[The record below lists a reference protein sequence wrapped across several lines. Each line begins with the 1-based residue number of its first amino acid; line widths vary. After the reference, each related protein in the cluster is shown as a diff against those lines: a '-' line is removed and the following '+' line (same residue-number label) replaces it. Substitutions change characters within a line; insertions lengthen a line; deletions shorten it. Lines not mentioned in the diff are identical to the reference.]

1 MIARPVSRLIVPV
14 ALALVGALA
23 FAGCGGG
30 GGSSSLGAGI
40 VANVDGEKVS
50 QTQLDE
56 VIEQAKT
63 RLEAQGQK
71 IPAAGSAEY
80 QAFQQNAL
88 TYLVQKIQ
96 FEQQAAELG
105 VTVTDKQVQERLD
118 RLVTQYFGGSKKK
131 YLASLGKQKLTDAQ
145 VRAELRTTLISE
157 ALFKKVGA
165 GASVSDTDVEDY
177 YKSHPEIYSQPAAR
191 DVAHILVKSKVLA
204 DRLYGELQNGAKFAV
219 LAKKHSLDSSKSIG
233 GKLTIRKGETVPEFE
248 KVALAIKTGEVAEP
262 VKTQFGW
269 HIITALGPMKEGSST
284 PLADVKATIRQT
296 LESQAQS
303 QAVTTWL
310 ANLKTKYAKLITY
323 AEGFAPP
330 STETATTT
338 ATG

>member
-1 MIARPVSRLIVPV
+1 M
-14 ALALVGALA
+14 GALA
-23 FAGCGGG
+23 FAGCGGCG
-30 GGSSSLGAGI
+30 GGSSSLGSGI
-40 VANVDGEKVS
+40 VANVDGDEVS
-50 QTQLDE
+50 QAQLDE
-56 VIEQAKT
+56 VIEQAKS
-63 RLEAQGQK
+63 RLESQGQK
-71 IPAAGSAEY
+71 IPAAGSTEY

-88 TYLVQKIQ
+88 AFIVQKIQ
-96 FEQQAAELG
+96 FEQQAAEMG

-118 RLVTQYFGGSKKK
+118 RLVTQFFGGSKKK
-131 YLASLGKQKLTDAQ
+131 YEESLEKQKLTDAQ
-145 VRAELRTTLISE
+145 VRDELRTTLISE
-157 ALFKKVGA
+157 ALFKKVGE
-165 GASVSDTDVEDY
+165 GATVTDADIGDY
-177 YKSHPEIYSQPAAR
+177 YKAHPELYSQQSSR

-204 DRLYGELQNGAKFAV
+204 DQIYDQLQNGAKFAV
-219 LAKKHSLDSSKSIG
+219 LAKKYSIDSSKSIG

-248 KVALAIKTGEVAEP
+248 KVALSIKTGEIAKP
-262 VKTQFGW
+262 VKSQFGW
-269 HIITALGPMKEGSST
+269 HVITALGPTKEGSST